1 MFEFLN
7 ILQQHLINFAS
18 SEWSLVLLSAIS
30 FTESIFFPI
39 PPDPLMIAM
48 GILHPQS
55 SLWLAALVT
64 TTSVLGGLIGHWLGM
79 RFGRPLLNKII
90 PEDTILKVED
100 WFNKYGI
107 WAVIL
112 AAITPIPY
120 KVFTIAAGMLKYD
133 RKSFIFASLLGR
145 GARYF
150 VLGGLLYFY
159 GDSIYDIIVTRF
171 EIYASLLA
179 GGSIVVVG
187 LLFAYF
193 KFLRKKQ

>member
-1 MFEFLN
+1 
-7 ILQQHLINFAS
+7 
-18 SEWSLVLLSAIS
+18 
-30 FTESIFFPI
+30 
-39 PPDPLMIAM
+39 
-48 GILHPQS
+48 
-55 SLWLAALVT
+55 
-64 TTSVLGGLIGHWLGM
+64 M

-179 GGSIVVVG
+179 GGCIVVAG